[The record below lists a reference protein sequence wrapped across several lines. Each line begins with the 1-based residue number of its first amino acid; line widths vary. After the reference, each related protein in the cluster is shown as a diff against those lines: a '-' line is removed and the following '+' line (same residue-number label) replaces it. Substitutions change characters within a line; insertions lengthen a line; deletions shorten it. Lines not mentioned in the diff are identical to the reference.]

1 MPLFHKYTRH
11 FNMSKM
17 FTNTLFLPDSLYSF
31 TALALLNESHTNY
44 IVRPLWCFNV
54 TKPSPPSFLFLR
66 KALKSWWISFIC
78 PCVLLP
84 AHIWAVAEDSLGVSA
99 DNPSPSFTSWSIS
112 YQLLEPA
119 DCTHR
124 SHIHQ
129 LSPPCSYWLGPDCP
143 RTFSDLLTSLPPA
156 GLSSPFS
163 TGATTVIASKADLI
177 TYLTFNCPS
186 SPAIQSRHP

>member
-129 LSPPCSYWLGPDCP
+129 LSPPCSSGLVLIVLGHLVTSWPVCRLQACPVHSLQEPPQWLPQRLIWS
-143 RTFSDLLTSLPPA
+143 RT
-156 GLSSPFS
+156 
-163 TGATTVIASKADLI
+163 
-177 TYLTFNCPS
+177 
-186 SPAIQSRHP
+186 